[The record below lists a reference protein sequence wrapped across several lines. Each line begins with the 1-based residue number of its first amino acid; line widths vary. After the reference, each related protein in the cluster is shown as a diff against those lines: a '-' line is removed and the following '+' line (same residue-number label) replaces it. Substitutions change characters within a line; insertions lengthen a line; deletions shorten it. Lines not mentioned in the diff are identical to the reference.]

1 MELSIILFMNLWLIF
16 LTGLFTGGIS
26 CMAVQGGLLASVIA
40 TQTTQTSTRK
50 KTFLLVVFFL
60 VGKIIAYTLLGM
72 LLGFIGSYMQLTI
85 VTRAALMVVVS
96 LFMLATAMNLLNV
109 HPIFRFVL
117 IQPPRFLTRLA
128 RTQSKQLDWFAP
140 FVVGALTIFLP
151 CGTTQAMMAQA
162 LEFGN
167 PFISAS
173 ILFAF
178 VLGTVPL
185 FLLFGVFMQ
194 AASQMFTKY
203 FAPIAATLVII
214 LSVWNLYGAASII
227 GYDTKIR
234 ALVRPV
240 YCELVFC
247 DDLVGTGGQ
256 TQQQAPTA
264 TPHITIHAT
273 SYEIDNPYIKAGSTV
288 TVTVTNINGA
298 GCIQA
303 FTIPQLRIQK
313 IIPVGKEETITFT
326 APTEKGGLP
335 FMCSMGM
342 YRGTF
347 IVE

>member
-1 MELSIILFMNLWLIF
+1 
-16 LTGLFTGGIS
+16 
-26 CMAVQGGLLASVIA
+26 MAVQGGLLASIIA
-40 TQTTQTSTRK
+40 TQTNQTSTRQ

-60 VGKIIAYTLLGM
+60 IGKIFSYSLLGM

-85 VTRAALMVVVS
+85 TTRATLMVIAS

-117 IQPPRFLTRLA
+117 IQPPRFLSRLA
-128 RTQSKQLDWFAP
+128 RQQSKQLDWFAP
-140 FVVGALTIFLP
+140 FIVGMLTIFLP

-167 PFISAS
+167 PFVSAS

-178 VLGTVPL
+178 TLGTVPL

-203 FAPIAATLVII
+203 FAPVAAALVIA
-214 LSVWNLYGAASII
+214 LAVWNLYNAAAIVGFNSRSLYCQI
-227 GYDTKIR
+227 
-234 ALVRPV
+234 V
-240 YCELVFC
+240 YC
-247 DDLVGTGGQ
+247 DDLVGNSGRIKQ
-256 TQQQAPTA
+256 TPTT

-273 SYEIDNPYIKAGSTV
+273 RYEIDNPYIKAGSDV
-288 TVTVTNINGA
+288 TVTIINTNGA
-298 GCIQA
+298 GCIQF
-303 FTIPQLRIQK
+303 FTIPQLQIQK
-313 IIPVGKEETITFT
+313 IVSVGKEEKITFT
-326 APTEKGGLP
+326 APNRQGDLP

-342 YRGTF
+342 YRGKF

>member
-1 MELSIILFMNLWLIF
+1 
-16 LTGLFTGGIS
+16 
-26 CMAVQGGLLASVIA
+26 MAVQGGLLASVIA
-40 TQTTQTSTRK
+40 TQTAETQTRK
-50 KTFLLVVFFL
+50 KTILLVIFFL
-60 VGKIIAYTLLGM
+60 IGKVLTYTLLGM
-72 LLGFIGSYMQLTI
+72 LLGFLGSYMQLTI
-85 VTRAALMVVVS
+85 PMRATLMVVAS

-117 IQPPRFLTRLA
+117 IQPPRFLSRLA
-128 RTQSKQLDWFAP
+128 RRQSKQLDWFAP
-140 FVVGALTIFLP
+140 FVVGMLTIFLP
-151 CGTTQAMMAQA
+151 CGVTQAMMAQA
-162 LEFGN
+162 LEYGN

-178 VLGTVPL
+178 TMGTVPL

-194 AASQMFTKY
+194 AASQVFTKY
-203 FAPIAATLVII
+203 FAPIAAVLVII
-214 LSVWNLYGAASII
+214 LSVWNLYSAASII

-234 ALVRPV
+234 AALRPA

-247 DDLVGTGGQ
+247 DDLVGGVA
-256 TQQQAPTA
+256 QQQPQQAVTT

-288 TVTVTNINGA
+288 TVTITNINGA

-313 IIPVGKEETITFT
+313 IIPVGKEETIIFT
-326 APTEKGGLP
+326 APNEKGGLP

-347 IVE
+347 IVQ

>member
-1 MELSIILFMNLWLIF
+1 
-16 LTGLFTGGIS
+16 
-26 CMAVQGGLLASVIA
+26 MAVQGGLLASVIA
-40 TQTTQTSTRK
+40 TQTTQTNTRK
-50 KTFLLVVFFL
+50 KTFFLVVFFL
-60 VGKIIAYTLLGM
+60 SGKIIAYTLLGI

-85 VTRAALMVVVS
+85 ATRAVLMVVAS

-109 HPIFRFVL
+109 HPIFRFFL

-140 FVVGALTIFLP
+140 FIVGMLTIFLP
-151 CGTTQAMMAQA
+151 CGSTQAMMAQA

-167 PFISAS
+167 PLISAG

-203 FAPIAATLVII
+203 FAPVAATLVIL
-214 LSVWNLYGAASII
+214 LSVWNLYNAAAIV

-234 ALVRPV
+234 AALRPV

-247 DDLVGTGGQ
+247 DDLVGTRGQ
-256 TQQQAPTA
+256 TKQAPTI
-264 TPHITIHAT
+264 TPHIIIHAT
-273 SYEIDNPYIKAGSTV
+273 NYEIDNPYIKAGSTV
-288 TVTVTNINGA
+288 TVTITNANGA
-298 GCIQA
+298 GCIQF

-313 IIPVGKEETITFT
+313 IISVGKVETITFT
-326 APTEKGGLP
+326 APNEPGELP

-342 YRGTF
+342 YRGKF
-347 IVE
+347 IVL

>member
-1 MELSIILFMNLWLIF
+1 
-16 LTGLFTGGIS
+16 
-26 CMAVQGGLLASVIA
+26 MAVQGGLLASVIA
-40 TQTTQTSTRK
+40 TQTTETHSRK
-50 KTFLLVVFFL
+50 KTLLLVTFFL
-60 VGKIIAYTLLGM
+60 IGKIVAYTLLGM
-72 LLGFIGSYMQLTI
+72 LFGFIGSYMQLTI
-85 VTRAALMVVVS
+85 PARATLMVIAS

-128 RTQSKQLDWFAP
+128 RQQSKQLDWFAP
-140 FVVGALTIFLP
+140 VVVGMLTIFLP

-167 PFISAS
+167 PFVSAS

-194 AASQMFTKY
+194 AASQMFAKY

-214 LSVWNLYGAASII
+214 LAVWNLYTVATIVGFSGRSLYCEI
-227 GYDTKIR
+227 
-234 ALVRPV
+234 V
-240 YCELVFC
+240 YCE
-247 DDLVGTGGQ
+247 DIVGGVSQ
-256 TQQQAPTA
+256 VQQATTE
-264 TPHITIHAT
+264 TPHIIIHAT
-273 SYEIDNPYIKAGSTV
+273 SYEIDNPHIKAGSSVRLTI
-288 TVTVTNINGA
+288 TNANGG

-303 FTIPQLRIQK
+303 FTIPQLQIQK
-313 IIPVGKEETITFT
+313 LVPVGKEEVITFT
-326 APTEKGGLP
+326 VPNQKGNLP